1 MSAKGYTNKTNIEN
15 FGLIDIDATFA
26 SSQLDAWIE
35 GVEDVIDLETGR
47 NFIADSAASVRV
59 FSGQG
64 DKTLI
69 IDDAAEITLVEVGLD
84 DFGGSFVTVPDT
96 GSNRYFTEPANHVS
110 KEKPVTKILLRDR
123 YFTNGMQ
130 NHRITAKWGYSVA
143 VPKDIQFV
151 ATVFVFGIVN
161 QQRQGGSSI
170 KSEKIGNYSVAYN
183 SENGRD
189 SWADFERAME
199 ILNGYKRYYL

>member
-1 MSAKGYTNKTNIEN
+1 MAKGYTTEAKIEN
-15 FGLIDIDATFA
+15 YILTDIDPSYADTVTD
-26 SSQLDAWIE
+26 LIE
-35 GVEDVIDLETGR
+35 SVEDIIDLETGR
-47 NFIADSAASVRV
+47 NFIADADATPRL

-64 DKTLI
+64 DRALI
-69 IDDAAEITLVEVGLD
+69 IDDAIDISLVEVGTD
-84 DFGGSFVTVPDT
+84 DFGGSFITIGNS
-96 GSNRYFTEPANHVS
+96 GSNRYFTEPSNHVA
-110 KEKPVTKILLRDR
+110 KKKPITKLLLRDR
-123 YFTNGMQ
+123 TFTAGVQ

>member
-15 FGLIDIDATFA
+15 FGLIDINATFA

-35 GVEDVIDLETGR
+35 GVEDIIDTETGR
-47 NFIADSAASVRV
+47 NFIADSEASDRM
-59 FSGQG
+59 FNGQG
-64 DKTLI
+64 DRALV
-69 IDDAAEITLVEVGLD
+69 IDDAIEITLVEVGLD

-123 YFTNGMQ
+123 LFTTGMQ

-143 VPKDIQFV
+143 VPKDIQFA
-151 ATVFVFGIVN
+151 ATVFAFGIVN
-161 QQRQGGSSI
+161 QQKQGGSSV
-170 KSEKIGNYSVAYN
+170 KSERIGNYQVSYN
-183 SENGRD
+183 SEDGRD
-189 SWADFERAME
+189 SWGDFARAMD

>member
-96 GSNRYFTEPANHVS
+96 GSNRYFTEPANHVA
-110 KEKPVTKILLRDR
+110 KKKPITKLLLRDR
-123 YFTNGMQ
+123 TFTAGVQ
-130 NHRITAKWGYSVA
+130 NHRITGKWGYSEE
-143 VPKDIQFV
+143 VPSNISFA
-151 ATVFVFGIVN
+151 ATVFVAGILN
-161 QQRQGGSSI
+161 QSRKGGDQV
-170 KSEKIGNYSVAYN
+170 KSERIGNYQVTYN
-183 SENGRD
+183 SDNGKD
-189 SWADFERAME
+189 SWSDFERAME